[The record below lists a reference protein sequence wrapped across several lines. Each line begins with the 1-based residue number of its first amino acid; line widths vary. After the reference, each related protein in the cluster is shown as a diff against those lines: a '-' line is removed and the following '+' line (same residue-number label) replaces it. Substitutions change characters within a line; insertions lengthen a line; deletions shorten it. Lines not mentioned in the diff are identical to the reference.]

1 MLGSFFANMWLVLAR
16 AFYTIVIAFPIVVL
30 DLPNWIEYAIIALS
44 MIFPSVF
51 GIVGL
56 PLWVWGLAEM
66 IMGPQDVFAIIYY
79 VLFVVI
85 ALPVLLRIAINLFTG
100 NIGR

>member
-1 MLGSFFANMWLVLAR
+1 MFANLWLILAR
-16 AFYTIVIAFPIVVL
+16 AFYTVVISFPIIVL
-30 DLPNWIEYAIIALS
+30 DLPKVIEYAIIALA
-44 MIFPSVF
+44 MVFPAVF
-51 GIVGL
+51 GVVGL
-56 PLWVWGLAEM
+56 PLWVWGLAEI
-66 IMGPQDVFAIIYY
+66 IMGPQDIFAIIYY